1 MQTPVHAL
9 TFVRHQLAFF
19 FSLFLLSG
27 CAIQLVPD
35 YDQALLGGLNAA
47 NTEALTLFAQVEDG
61 STAEEF
67 GNYARDYAVL
77 IGKFGALRQ
86 RAQSRYVPPL
96 ASRLAEK
103 KIIRDFCASETNPNG
118 CLNASPESI
127 GEILSNLRT
136 MRNLHRDR
144 GLTSGAV
151 VAFRNRYDIQID
163 QALTVENALKR

>member
-1 MQTPVHAL
+1 MQALYVVHRQLVLFMAL
-9 TFVRHQLAFF
+9 L
-19 FSLFLLSG
+19 LFSG

-35 YDQALLGGLNAA
+35 YDQALIEGLSDA
-47 NTEALTLFAQVEDG
+47 NTEALTLFAQVENG
-61 STAEEF
+61 STAEEYSE
-67 GNYARDYAVL
+67 YARDYAVL

-96 ASRLAEK
+96 AGRLAEK

-127 GEILSNLRT
+127 GEILSNLRQ
-136 MRNLHRDR
+136 MRDLHRQR
-144 GLTSGAV
+144 GLEAGAV
-151 VAFRNRYDIQID
+151 IAFRNRYDIQID

>member
-1 MQTPVHAL
+1 MQTLYLAH
-9 TFVRHQLAFF
+9 RQLALFF
-19 FSLFLLSG
+19 ALFLFSG

-35 YDQALLGGLNAA
+35 YDQALLDGLNDA
-47 NTEALTLFAQVEDG
+47 NTEALTLFAQVESG
-61 STAEEF
+61 STAEE
-67 GNYARDYAVL
+67 YPSHARDYAVL

-118 CLNASPESI
+118 CLNASPASI
-127 GEILSNLRT
+127 GEILANIRR
-136 MRNLHRDR
+136 MRDLHRER
-144 GLTSGAV
+144 GLQSGAV

>member
-1 MQTPVHAL
+1 MQAL
-9 TFVRHQLAFF
+9 YIVRRQVALFFVLC
-19 FSLFLLSG
+19 LFSG

-35 YDQALLGGLNAA
+35 YDQALLDGLNDA
-47 NTEALTLFAQVEDG
+47 NTEALTLFAQVESG
-61 STAEEF
+61 STAEEYRE
-67 GNYARDYAVL
+67 YARNYAVL

-103 KIIRDFCASETNPNG
+103 KIVRDFCASETNPNG

-127 GEILSNLRT
+127 GEILANLRQ
-136 MRNLHRDR
+136 MRDLHRQR
-144 GLTSGAV
+144 GLEAGAV

>member
-1 MQTPVHAL
+1 METLSIVC
-9 TFVRHQLAFF
+9 RQLAVV
-19 FSLFLLSG
+19 LALLLLSS

-35 YDQALLGGLNAA
+35 YDQALLEGLNDA
-47 NTEALTLFAQVEDG
+47 NTEALTLFAQVESG
-61 STAEEF
+61 SPAEEF
-67 GNYARDYAVL
+67 SNYARDYATV

-103 KIIRDFCASETNPNG
+103 KIVRDFCASESNPNG

-127 GEILSNLRT
+127 TEILSSLRT
-136 MRNLHRDR
+136 MRDLHRQR
-144 GLTSGAV
+144 GLENGAV

>member
-1 MQTPVHAL
+1 METL
-9 TFVRHQLAFF
+9 SIVRQQLAVFF
-19 FSLFLLSG
+19 ALILLSG

-35 YDQALLGGLNAA
+35 YDQALLDGLNDA
-47 NTEALTLFAQVEDG
+47 NTEALTLFAQVESG
-61 STAEEF
+61 SPADEF
-67 GNYARDYAVL
+67 PSYARDYARE

-103 KIIRDFCASETNPNG
+103 KIIRDFCASESNPTG

-127 GEILSNLRT
+127 GEILSGLRT
-136 MRNLHRDR
+136 MRDLHRQR
-144 GLTSGAV
+144 GLENGAV